1 MSNYPAP
8 QFEPHRPAPAQR
20 NRRAGRRHARR
31 SGMPLWQVLV
41 LCSLALGVA
50 LSAFSFARG
59 AAQLGDLRA
68 ERQRAQEEYQT
79 MVNRHI
85 VKYRDLI
92 TYWSAV
98 YDLNPAYVAA
108 VIYRES
114 HYDPD
119 AVSRV
124 GARGLMQL
132 MPDTGSWMAE
142 KAGLK
147 DYTDD
152 ALFDPETNIRL
163 GCRYLNYLSGKFDG
177 DPILVACSY
186 HAGAGNVQS
195 WLNKYSSDGKT
206 LTLSEIPTDDT
217 RPYAEKVVT
226 SYAVYL
232 QHFYPDGGAGAD
244 AASVSV
250 LSGAGVLR

>member
-20 NRRAGRRHARR
+20 NRRAGRRRARR